1 MKNGVNKGPNLYEW
15 SVDHVRLDR
24 ARSKETLCFGAEVLL
39 DDKKVGTAFNDGHG
53 GPTHV
58 TLTEAFL
65 RTGVVPANLAEHVD
79 RLVENHDQV
88 KRLAKTYRRWCKE
101 LDAGRCFVLRHDELK
116 AWEAGETHQNRHV
129 PPFRAYSSVGRAIK
143 DNVGRV
149 GAFYTAQA
157 KAALWDAMMDAHLK
171 WRAKEVACV
180 SNMPADYEAKT
191 QAQAK
196 SQSFQT
202 GGPEENADYF
212 RKKPTAEEV
221 HRLEIGK
228 ILQQHLAANLPL
240 PATLRLEALKLLSE
254 ACVIIDDED
263 LSPAAL
269 LAYYVQYVL
278 PDLP

>member
-1 MKNGVNKGPNLYEW
+1 MKNDVNKGPNLYEW

-39 DDKKVGTAFNDGHG
+39 DGKKVGTAFNDGHG

-79 RLVENHDQV
+79 RLVEDHDQV
-88 KRLAKTYRRWCKE
+88 KKLQKTYRRWCKE
-101 LDAGRCFVLRHDELK
+101 LDAGRCFVLRHAELK
-116 AWEAGETHQNRHV
+116 AWEGREAHQNRHV

-212 RKKPTAEEV
+212 RKKLTAEEV
-221 HRLEIGK
+221 HRREIGK
-228 ILQQHLAANLPL
+228 TLERHLAANLPL
-240 PATLRLEALKLLSE
+240 PATVRLEALKLLSE

-269 LAYYVQYVL
+269 LAYYVQYVV

>member
-1 MKNGVNKGPNLYEW
+1 MKNDVNKGTNLYEW

-39 DDKKVGTAFNDGHG
+39 DDKKVGTAYNDGHG

-79 RLVENHDQV
+79 RLVEDHDQV
-88 KRLAKTYRRWCKE
+88 KRLQKTYRRWCKE
-101 LDAGRCFVLRHDELK
+101 LDAGRCLVLRHDERE
-116 AWEAGETHQNRHV
+116 AWESGEIHQNRHV
-129 PPFRAYSSVGRAIK
+129 PPFRAYSSLGRAIK

-202 GGPEENADYF
+202 GGPEENEDYF
-212 RKKPTAEEV
+212 RKKPSAEEV
-221 HRLEIGK
+221 HRREIGK
-228 ILQQHLAANLPL
+228 ILQQHLASNLPL
-240 PATLRLEALKLLSE
+240 PATVRLEALKLLSE

-269 LAYYVQYVL
+269 LAYYVQYVM

>member
-1 MKNGVNKGPNLYEW
+1 MKNDVNKGPNLSGW
-15 SVDHVRLDR
+15 SVDRVKVSRMASH
-24 ARSKETLCFGAEVLL
+24 ETLCFGAFVLK
-39 DDKKVGTAFNDGHG
+39 DGKPVGTAFNEGHG

-101 LDAGRCFVLRHDELK
+101 LDAGRCFVLRHDERE
-116 AWEAGETHQNRHV
+116 AWESGEIHQNRHV
-129 PPFRAYSSVGRAIK
+129 PPFRAYSSLGRAIK

-180 SNMPADYEAKT
+180 SNMPADYEAKIQVQT
-191 QAQAK
+191 K

-228 ILQQHLAANLPL
+228 ILQQHLASNLPL
-240 PATLRLEALKLLSE
+240 PATVRLEALKLLSE

-269 LAYYVQYVL
+269 LAYYVQYVV

>member
-1 MKNGVNKGPNLYEW
+1 MKNDVNKGPNLYEW
-15 SVDHVRLDR
+15 SVDRVKVSRMASH
-24 ARSKETLCFGAEVLL
+24 ETLCFGAFVLK
-39 DDKKVGTAFNDGHG
+39 DGKQVGTAFNEGHG

-58 TLTEAFL
+58 TIKEEFL
-65 RTGVVPANLAEHVD
+65 RVMTVPAGLAEHVD
-79 RLVENHDQV
+79 ALVEDHDQV
-88 KRLAKTYRRWCKE
+88 KRLQKTYRRWCKE
-101 LDAGRCFVLRHDELK
+101 LDAGRCLVLRHAELK
-116 AWEAGETHQNRHV
+116 AWEGREANQNRHV

-191 QAQAK
+191 QARAK
-196 SQSFQT
+196 SQSSQT
-202 GGPEENADYF
+202 GGPEENEDYF
-212 RKKPTAEEV
+212 RKKPSDEEV
-221 HRLEIGK
+221 HRREIGK
-228 ILQQHLAANLPL
+228 TLERHLAANLPL
-240 PATLRLEALKLLSE
+240 PATVRLEALKLLSE

-269 LAYYVQYVL
+269 LAYYVQYVV
-278 PDLP
+278 PDLS

>member
-1 MKNGVNKGPNLYEW
+1 MKNDVNKGPNLYEW
-15 SVDHVRLDR
+15 SVDRVKVSRMASH
-24 ARSKETLCFGAEVLL
+24 ETLCFGALVLK
-39 DDKKVGTAFNDGHG
+39 DGKHVGHAFNDGQG
-53 GPTHV
+53 GATHV
-58 TLTEAFL
+58 TIKEEFL
-65 RTGVVPANLAEHVD
+65 RVMTVPAGLAEHVD
-79 RLVENHDQV
+79 ALVEDYDQV

-116 AWEAGETHQNRHV
+116 AWESRETHQNRHV

-202 GGPEENADYF
+202 GGPEENEDYF
-212 RKKPTAEEV
+212 RKKPSTEEV
-221 HRLEIGK
+221 HRREIGK
-228 ILQQHLAANLPL
+228 ILQRHLAANLPL
-240 PATLRLEALKLLSE
+240 PATVRLEALKLLSE

-269 LAYYVQYVL
+269 LAYYVQYVV

>member
-1 MKNGVNKGPNLYEW
+1 MKNDVNKGPNLSGW
-15 SVDHVRLDR
+15 SVDRVKVSRMASH
-24 ARSKETLCFGAEVLL
+24 ETLCFGAFVLL
-39 DDKKVGTAFNDGHG
+39 DGKQVGTAFNEGHG

-58 TLTEAFL
+58 TIKEEFL
-65 RTGVVPANLAEHVD
+65 RVMTVPAGLAEHVD
-79 RLVENHDQV
+79 RLVEDYDQV

-116 AWEAGETHQNRHV
+116 AWESRDTHQNRHV

-157 KAALWDAMMDAHLK
+157 KAALWDAMMDAHRK
-171 WRAKEVACV
+171 WKVLEDARVEK
-180 SNMPADYEAKT
+180 MLADYEAKT

-202 GGPEENADYF
+202 GGPEENEDYF
-212 RKKPTAEEV
+212 RKKPSAEEV
-221 HRLEIGK
+221 HRREIGK
-228 ILQQHLAANLPL
+228 ILERHLTANLPL
-240 PATLRLEALKLLSE
+240 PATVRLEALKLLSE

-269 LAYYVQYVL
+269 LAYYVQYVV